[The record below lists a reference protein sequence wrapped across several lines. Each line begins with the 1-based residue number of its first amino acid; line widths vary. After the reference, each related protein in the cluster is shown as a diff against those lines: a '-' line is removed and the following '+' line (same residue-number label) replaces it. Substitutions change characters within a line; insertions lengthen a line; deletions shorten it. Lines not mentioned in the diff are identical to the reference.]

1 MTMWKKSTVVLLTA
15 LMSASLL
22 AGCGAKSDSASNVA
36 AGNTNAGNTSTEPVE
51 INFHYGGSLNVKNLW
66 EKLVPMFEEKNPGI
80 KVKQTYLPP
89 GQAASPIVDRLVAA
103 KKSGQSSVDIDL
115 FEGGLGEITA
125 GEKEGIWE
133 MLSET
138 HVPNLSK
145 VDKKFLEQI
154 QYKGIP
160 YRASSV
166 VLAYNSEKVANPPKT
181 ADELYDWIRQNPG
194 RFAYNDPATG
204 GSGNSF
210 VVTAIYNFL
219 KPDAITSNDPAV
231 MAEWDK
237 GFALLKELHPYMY
250 GKGIYPKKNQ
260 GTLDLLAS
268 GEVDMIPAWSD
279 MALEQINKKLLP
291 ETIKVT
297 QIEPSF
303 TGGPAYMMVPAMSAK
318 KEATQKFLD
327 FLLTPEAQEI
337 IVNTMYGYPGIK
349 WEEMPSDLQ
358 EQFASVAKGY
368 RQFSGG
374 ELEKEMNKRWQ
385 KEVAGAK

>member
-1 MTMWKKSTVVLLTA
+1 MTIWKKSTAVLLTA
-15 LMSASLL
+15 MMSTSLL
-22 AGCGAKSDSASNVA
+22 VGCGATSNSTGNVA
-36 AGNTNAGNTSTEPVE
+36 AGNTNATSTSTEPVE

-66 EKLVPMFEEKNPGI
+66 EKLIPMFEGKNPGI

-133 MLSET
+133 KLSDT
-138 HVPNLSK
+138 QVPNLSK
-145 VDKKFLEQI
+145 VDQKFLEQI
-154 QYKGIP
+154 HYKGVP

-166 VLAYNSEKVANPPKT
+166 VLAYNSEKVANPPKS

-219 KPDAITSNDPAV
+219 EPDAITSNDPAV
-231 MAEWDK
+231 MKEWDK
-237 GFALLKELHPYMY
+237 GFALLKELGPYMY

-291 ETIKVT
+291 ETTKLA

-303 TGGPAYMMVPAMSAK
+303 TGGPAYMLVPAMSAK

-327 FLLTPEAQEI
+327 FLLTPEAQEVV
-337 IVNTMYGYPGIK
+337 VNTMYGYPGIK
-349 WEEMPSDLQ
+349 WAEMPSSMQ

-374 ELEKEMNKRWQ
+374 DLEKEMNKRWQ
-385 KEVAGAK
+385 KEVAGSK